1 MIKSAIY
8 EGSVRHR
15 RFRPRPNMFQYRL
28 FFMFLDLKELPTL
41 FDSHP
46 LWSYQRLNVAYFRRK
61 DHFGDPSLP
70 MDTAVRDLVQ
80 THLGNRPAGPIRLLT
95 HLRYFGYCFNPA
107 SFYYCY
113 DASDIRVETI
123 VVEIHNTP
131 WGERHCY
138 VFGDNQNEHPV
149 NHWRRYR
156 FNKIFHVSPFID
168 MAIQY
173 DWRFRVPGDI
183 IRVHMIDIEKGKK
196 LFDASLMLKR
206 RPISHKELTR
216 VLLKYPLMTMKVTT
230 MIHFQAL
237 RLLLKNTPFFTHPKK
252 RSLLY
257 RGNDP

>member
-1 MIKSAIY
+1 MIKSSIY

-15 RFRPRPNMFQYRL
+15 RLRPRPNMFQYRL
-28 FFMFLDLKELPTL
+28 FFMFLDLEELPTL
-41 FDSHP
+41 FDIHP
-46 LWSYQRLNVAYFRRK
+46 LWSYQRWNIAYFRRK
-61 DHFGDPSLP
+61 DHFDDPSVT

-80 THLGNRPAGPIRLLT
+80 THLGKRPAGPIRMLT

-149 NHWRRYR
+149 DHWRRYR

-168 MAIQY
+168 MDIQY

-183 IRVHMIDIEKGKK
+183 IRIHMIDIEKDKK
-196 LFDASLMLKR
+196 LFDASLMLKKQ
-206 RPISHKELTR
+206 PISHKELTR
-216 VLLKYPLMTMKVTT
+216 VLLKYPLLTMKVTT

-252 RSLLY
+252 RSLPY